1 MRLTANELAREAA
14 ATGFQTEPL
23 EKVILLLELLEAIRS
38 HPFLKERVVLK
49 GGTAL
54 NLFRFNVPRLSVD
67 IDLNYIGAV
76 DREGMLADR
85 PKIEQALNAVCG
97 RVGVQP
103 RRVPSDH
110 AGGKWRLNFNRV
122 AGGTSTLEMD
132 LNFLLRTPLWPPE
145 RIDSRALGMFQ
156 ATDIP
161 VLDIHEL
168 AAGKLAALLSRT
180 ASRDLFDASQLLRG
194 GGFDA
199 AKLRLAFV
207 VYGGTSRKDWRTVS
221 VEEVTVDAAEADA
234 MLLPLLR
241 GNEAPQRSDLSL
253 WTKAL
258 IADCHELL
266 ATVLPLT
273 DRERE
278 FLERLNGKGEILPEV
293 LTDDEPLREII
304 RTHPGL
310 LWKALNVRQY
320 RGLETNTRSDRDLV

>member
-23 EKVILLLELLEAIRS
+23 EKVILLLELLDAIRS

-54 NLFRFNVPRLSVD
+54 NVFRLDVPRLSVD

-76 DREGMLADR
+76 DRDGMLAHR
-85 PKIEQALNAVCG
+85 PKIEQALHAVCG

-110 AGGKWRLNFNRV
+110 AGGKWRLSYNRV
-122 AGGTSTLEMD
+122 AGGTATLEMD
-132 LNFLLRTPLWPPE
+132 VNFLLRAPLWPVE
-145 RIDSRALGMFQ
+145 RVDSRPVGGFQ

-194 GGFDA
+194 GGLDPT
-199 AKLRLAFV
+199 KLRLAFV
-207 VYGGTSRKDWRTVS
+207 LYGGTSRKDWRTVS
-221 VEEVTVDAAEADA
+221 GDDVSVDVAEADA

-241 GNEAPQRSDLSL
+241 GKDTPLRNDLAQ
-253 WTKAL
+253 WTQAL
-258 IADCHELL
+258 MADCRELL
-266 ATVLPLT
+266 SMVLPLAVH
-273 DRERE
+273 ERE
-278 FLERLNGKGEILPEV
+278 FLERLNDKGEIAVEV
-293 LTDDEPLREII
+293 LTDDERLRAII

-310 LWKALNVRQY
+310 LWKSLNVRQH
-320 RGLETNTRSDRDLV
+320 RGLGS